1 MRRMIHAI
9 KIHKNYADP
18 VFIGEK
24 TFEVRENDRGYQR
37 GDLIDFTVVDDFGI
51 KVFSH
56 PLNDTRYEITY
67 VLGSFWGL
75 ADGWVVFGIREVD
88 GRDYERGA
96 E

>member
-1 MRRMIHAI
+1 MIHAI
-9 KIHKNYADP
+9 KIHENYAEP

-37 GDLIDFTVVDDFGI
+37 GDLIDFTVVDDFGQ
-51 KVFSH
+51 KVLSH

-67 VLGSFWGL
+67 VLGSFVGL
-75 ADGWVVFGIREVD
+75 ADGYVAFGIREV
-88 GRDYERGA
+88 E